1 VRGGVTA
8 VLTILGLSLAPR
20 PSLAAGFVGSSVS
33 MGHYVPQETTAF
45 DGPYNVLVAAAGSD
59 GGSSDRL
66 LLGPFAGCGK
76 GYGVTVLDDAVVID
90 FIADVAFTA
99 GSPFHGLVITN
110 LVRIGAT
117 AALTGGAYDT
127 LSYDGSTLK
136 LSWQGNSIAAGTTY
150 TITFTQGVDGGTPL
164 PTACSQGPLGA
175 CTPCDAG
182 ASPLCQG
189 VMAGATPTCNITYSD
204 AGLVEGPDSS
214 SDGTLDAASVPDA
227 GMGATDALVGSDD
240 ATDSADTGASLDAA
254 MGAAGDADGMSAP
267 ADGGAG
273 AVSKSSGCNCAV
285 VTAESAALPGGGL
298 AALIALALF
307 GRRRGSKR

>member
-1 VRGGVTA
+1 
-8 VLTILGLSLAPR
+8 
-20 PSLAAGFVGSSVS
+20 LAAGFVGSSVS

-45 DGPYNVLVAAAGSD
+45 DGPYNVLVAAADSD

-150 TITFTQGVDGGTPL
+150 TITFTPEADGGTPL
-164 PTACSQGPLGA
+164 PTACSHGPLGA

-182 ASPLCQG
+182 ASPLCPG
-189 VMAGATPTCNITYSD
+189 VMAGETPTCNITYSD
-204 AGLVEGPDSS
+204 AGPVEGPDSS
-214 SDGTLDAASVPDA
+214 DGTPDAAGVPEA
-227 GMGATDALVGSDD
+227 GMGATDALVGSDV
-240 ATDSADTGASLDAA
+240 ATGSADTGASPDAT
-254 MGAAGDADGMSAP
+254 MGAAGDAGGMSP
-267 ADGGAG
+267 VGDGGAG
-273 AVSKSSGCNCAV
+273 AVSKSSGCNCGV

-298 AALIALALF
+298 VALVALALF
-307 GRRRGSKR
+307 GRRRRSKR